1 MKLLRRSVRELFSWI
16 MTILFALSI
25 IFVINTEIFAMVQVE
40 QQSMESTLFPGERL
54 LVNRLGW
61 QTAGPHRG
69 EIVIFL
75 PEREVGTF
83 WEGVSLFIDDYK
95 SIFDRSAAPRRY
107 VKRVIGLPGD
117 EIDIRDG
124 MVYING
130 AELEEDYVKGLT
142 YSADCNFPTIVPEG
156 HLFVLGDNREV
167 SRDSR
172 AFGTIKQ
179 ESVIGEAF
187 FRMMPLTRVGF
198 LN

>member
-1 MKLLRRSVRELFSWI
+1 

-25 IFVINTEIFAMVQVE
+25 IFIINTEIFAMVQVE

-95 SIFDRSAAPRRY
+95 SIFDRSTAPRRY

-130 AELEEDYVKGLT
+130 AELEEDYAKGLT